1 MKIGIDCRMYGLKH
15 AGIGRYVQNLVE
27 NLLILDRENEYVLFA
42 RNNPEEIKNSRP
54 PGFARQS
61 EQVKFKIVLA
71 DIPHYSLKEQ
81 WLLPLIVNKEKVDLL
96 HFPHFN
102 VPVFYFGKDVV
113 TIHDLIKHTSRGM
126 ATTTRFP
133 LIYWLK
139 FLAYKLVFWLAI
151 KRAQK
156 VFVPSQFVK
165 DELVKRYGLK
175 AEKVIVTYEG
185 VEIQSSK
192 RRTILDKYNIQKP
205 YLLYVGS
212 VYPHKN
218 IERLI
223 EAIVALNTLL
233 ITNHQKRVTLVV
245 VCARSV
251 FWERLKEKVKR
262 MGAEE
267 YVNLTGFVPDEELAV
282 LYREAKA
289 FVFPSLSEGF
299 GLPGLEAMAQGTP
312 LVASDIPVFREVYGE
327 GALYFNPLDPDDIIT
342 KIKELLENP
351 NLQQSLRKQG
361 PLVANR
367 YSWGKMASKTLAG
380 YNEVLK

>member
-27 NLLILDRENEYVLFA
+27 ELLKLDRENQYILFV
-42 RNNPEEIKNSRP
+42 RNTEDIKITRYQNNKLSI
-54 PGFARQS
+54 
-61 EQVKFKIVLA
+61 KLA

-81 WLLPLIVNKEKVDLL
+81 LLLPSIVNKEKVDLM

-102 VPVFYFGKDVV
+102 VPIFYFGKYVV
-113 TIHDLIKHTSRGM
+113 TVHDLIKHTSRGM
-126 ATTTRFP
+126 ATTTKSP
-133 LIYWLK
+133 LIYWFK
-139 FLAYKLVFWLAI
+139 YLAYKFVFWLAI

-165 DELVKRYGLK
+165 DELVKKYGLNT
-175 AEKVIVTYEG
+175 EKVVVTYEG
-185 VEIQSSK
+185 VDVKFSIRRQADNFQFSK
-192 RRTILDKYNIQKP
+192 RKTILDKYNIQKP

-223 EAIVALNTLL
+223 EAVKILNNSQP
-233 ITNHQKRVTLVV
+233 ITLVV

-251 FWERLKEKVKR
+251 FWERLREKAKKI
-262 MGAEE
+262 GAEK
-267 YVNLTGFVPDEELAV
+267 YVNLAGFIPDEELAV
-282 LYREAKA
+282 LYQEAKA

-327 GALYFNPLDPDDIIT
+327 GALYFNPLDPDDIT
-342 KIKELLENP
+342 AKIKELLKNP
-351 NLQQSLRKQG
+351 NLQQRLRKQG
-361 PLVANR
+361 LEFADR
-367 YSWGKMASKTLAG
+367 YSWGKMACETLAG